1 MRWPIFL
8 LCAALCAAQE
18 RMAVDS
24 KGNLAALLD
33 RDDELPVRITTS
45 AFTAESKAAVEGP
58 SVVVTMT
65 TRNPRPVDVVRVETP
80 RDMFLN
86 GTVRAGSQTAAL
98 LPIRARGDAILSSEA
113 AQWVLETPSRKLTI
127 MLPPGG
133 AKLLERWDQR
143 QGRRY
148 LLEVPMRP
156 QTGIRLVFEANPD
169 TSPVTARIMPGQVR
183 GKLHGFGGNYCFG
196 IESPVAAYT
205 LENLK
210 HAWAR
215 TEMTLA
221 EWEPQ
226 NDNESPDE
234 INWQSFEARDAPG
247 SNLRREFEMM
257 QTLQRKGIPYATSIW
272 WLPEWM
278 LADPDMKPR
287 SEHRRRVGIGKWEEL
302 LESVGAYLLYA
313 KKRYGAEPDLFSF
326 NEANIGVYVL
336 FGPEEHRDAIKS
348 FGAYFR
354 RLGLKTKMLLADAT
368 GPDGTYT
375 YALPAANDAEAL
387 EYCGAVAFHSWGGT
401 TPEQYRLWGEVAEWL
416 NLPLLAAEAG
426 VDAQAHRERRYDSFH
441 YGLREV
447 KQYQDLLE
455 YARPQGIIFWEY
467 TNDYG
472 LAKVSREGGQEVVEP
487 TSRYHFMRH
496 WANLTPRHSDNLATE
511 TSNGKVR
518 VTAFR
523 GADGFTV
530 HIVNFGPARE
540 LALEGLPAGSYRRVV
555 TSAEEGFAEKS
566 RVEASGEAARLVLP
580 GRALTTLTTVR

>member
-1 MRWPIFL
+1 
-8 LCAALCAAQE
+8 
-18 RMAVDS
+18 MAVDS
-24 KGNLAALLD
+24 NGNLAALLD

-45 AFTAESKAAVEGP
+45 AFASESKTAIEGP
-58 SVVVTMT
+58 SVFVTIT
-65 TRNPRPVDVVRVETP
+65 TKNPRSVDVVRVETP
-80 RDMFLN
+80 RGMFLN
-86 GTVRAGSQTAAL
+86 GTVRAGSQTATL
-98 LPIRARGDAILSSEA
+98 LPVRVKGDAILASDAGE
-113 AQWVLETPSRKLTI
+113 WVLETPLRKLI
-127 MLPPGG
+127 VMLPSGG
-133 AKLLERWDQR
+133 AKLIERWDQR

-156 QTGIRLVFEANPD
+156 QTGIRLVFEAKPD
-169 TSPVTARIMPGQVR
+169 TSPVTARIKPDQVR

-221 EWEPQ
+221 EWEPE
-226 NDNESPDE
+226 NDNESSDE
-234 INWQSFEARDAPG
+234 INWQYFEARDAPG

-257 QTLQRKGIPYATSIW
+257 QALQRKGVPYAASIW

-278 LADPDMKPR
+278 LADPNMKPR

-302 LESVGAYLLYA
+302 LESVGSYLLYA

-336 FGPEEHRDAIKS
+336 FDPEEHREAIKS
-348 FGAYFR
+348 FGAHFR

-387 EYCGAVAFHSWGGT
+387 QYCGAVAFHSWGGT
-401 TPEQYRLWGEVAEWL
+401 TPERYRLWGEVAEWL
-416 NLPLLAAEAG
+416 NLPLLVAEAG

-455 YARPQGIIFWEY
+455 HARPQGIIYWEY
-467 TNDYG
+467 TSDYG
-472 LAKVSREGGQEVVEP
+472 LARVSREGGQEVVEP
-487 TSRYHFMRH
+487 TSRFHFMRH
-496 WANLTPRHSDNLATE
+496 WANLTPRNSDNLAAE
-511 TSNGKVR
+511 TSHHQVR

-523 GADGFTV
+523 GAEGFTV
-530 HIVNFGPARE
+530 HIANLGPARE
-540 LALEGLPAGSYRRVV
+540 LALEGLPPASYRQVV
-555 TSAEEGFAEKS
+555 TSATEGFAEKS
-566 RVEASGEAARLVLP
+566 RVEASPQATRLALP
-580 GRALTTLTTVR
+580 GRALITLTTVR